1 MFIYVYIYSYICFY
15 LSIYNIFPTNDSI
28 IDLDNS
34 CRNGYLKNIYKFIS
48 ERCKLKANFVSRDL
62 ALSSTNNGL
71 YDWIFPAGILY
82 VDCHSS
88 NAFYLITCNEFYMQY
103 VGDTVH
109 TLNEKFNSHRIGFK
123 NPGKYGFCKILS
135 RHFHEDKCKGAS
147 CQVQILEKAEG
158 NGRTFRSGLDL
169 SCTSLMKQLEN
180 C

>member
-1 MFIYVYIYSYICFY
+1 MFIYVYIYSYIYFY

-62 ALSSTNNGL
+62 ALSSINNGL
-71 YDWIFPAGILY
+71 YDWIFLAGILY

-123 NPGKYGFCKILS
+123 NPGKYGFCKILY

>member
-1 MFIYVYIYSYICFY
+1 MFIYVYIYSYIYFY

-71 YDWIFPAGILY
+71 YDWIFLAGILY

-135 RHFHEDKCKGAS
+135 
-147 CQVQILEKAEG
+147 
-158 NGRTFRSGLDL
+158 
-169 SCTSLMKQLEN
+169 
-180 C
+180 